1 MSRSFTLRDV
11 KLLAYLVFLLVVS
24 PAVRHVVTVQGPG
37 EHGGGGRLPELRHEA
52 HGLGDD
58 AHEAGRRGVQVC
70 TGQQIYLSFCS
81 FLVWF

>member
-1 MSRSFTLRDV
+1 MLNFCLFG
-11 KLLAYLVFLLVVS
+11 LLKPPGVIHIVL
-24 PAVRHVVTVQGPG
+24 VQGPG

-70 TGQQIYLSFCS
+70 TGQQIYLSFS
-81 FLVWF
+81 AVFFHGI